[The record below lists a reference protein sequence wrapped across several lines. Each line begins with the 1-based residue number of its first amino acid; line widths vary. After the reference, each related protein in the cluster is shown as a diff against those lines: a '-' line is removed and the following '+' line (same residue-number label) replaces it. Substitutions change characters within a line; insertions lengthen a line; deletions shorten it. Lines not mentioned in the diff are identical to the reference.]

1 MDTTSRITA
10 IEQDPRRPGTVR
22 LELDGTRFGVV
33 PAELIVAEG
42 LSPGQT
48 IAPDVHERLSA
59 AADAEAAF
67 RTGLRSAGAAPI
79 RPGRSRPATATQ
91 RSPSCCGR
99 RRARA
104 APHVGAAQRRGVRPK
119 LRADPRSAGPRA
131 RHVSSA
137 ICWPWASSGRSSIG
151 AVAAEW
157 PEGSDRTSMPQALVS
172 KRAAQLGTLPKTD
185 EAPPAPGLSG
195 AQRIFGAGRQRAW
208 WRACCRGKLLAPG
221 SWLSVYSPKCNPV
234 KSAGSSSISS

>member
-1 MDTTSRITA
+1 VDTTSRITA
-10 IEQDPRRPGTVR
+10 IEQDPRRPGAVR

-67 RTGLRSAGAAPI
+67 RTGLRMLELRSYARADLGRRLQRKGHPRAAVDVALE
-79 RPGRSRPATATQ
+79 RLLTMGLLNDEAYARNYVQTRAARGRGPSRLVRDLLAMGVQ
-91 RSPSCCGR
+91 RSVIDR
-99 RRARA
+99 
-104 APHVGAAQRRGVRPK
+104 
-119 LRADPRSAGPRA
+119 
-131 RHVSSA
+131 
-137 ICWPWASSGRSSIG
+137 

-172 KRAAQLGTLPKTD
+172 KRAAQLGTMP
-185 EAPPAPGLSG
+185 
-195 AQRIFGAGRQRAW
+195 RQTKR
-208 WRACCRGKLLAPG
+208 RRLLAYLARRG
-221 SWLSVYSPKCNPV
+221 FSGRDVSALVESVL
-234 KSAGSSSISS
+234 